1 MAGQTVAGVGYHD
14 LYFRWDI
21 STPQPCIGRLLAL
34 PAHGSI
40 TQPGRTLFASRDRF
54 GKWQHVLGPR
64 HVMLA
69 YVVQVRDEQIRRLE
83 VQAHLGP
90 EGEDDLCPV
99 DEFPERYGGLMTRL
113 ALLGA
118 LPSED
123 PRVVRL
129 DVAVDVVYEDPRE
142 GALALEALRFARW
155 PRGWYAEWQ
164 GPPPYTTVAI
174 KAGRRTV
181 ARAYCRNSKL
191 QNGRPRHGKIRFER
205 QQRFE
210 WAKGLQTHALVS
222 EEVAAFYWES
232 GFGEGEA
239 GSRVMRLP
247 HELLAG
253 RLIEL
258 VIDGALTTS
267 QYEQLAGFLAAER
280 LGLLEVA
287 YSRETARRRRALA
300 RAVGVSVADERGEG
314 LAVSLDEVLTAP
326 RDAWGE
332 GLAAAA

>member
-1 MAGQTVAGVGYHD
+1 MARQTVAGVGYHD

-21 STPQPCIGRLLAL
+21 STPQPCIGRLLTL
-34 PAHGSI
+34 PAHGSMK
-40 TQPGRTLFASRDRF
+40 QPGRTLFASRNRF
-54 GKWQHVLGPR
+54 GKWEHVLGPR

-99 DEFPERYGGLMTRL
+99 DEFPERYRDLITRL
-113 ALLGA
+113 AVWGA

-123 PRVVRL
+123 PKVVRL
-129 DVAVDVVYEDPRE
+129 DVAVDVEYEDPRE
-142 GALALEALRFARW
+142 GTLALEALRFARW

-164 GPPPYTTVAI
+164 GPPPYTTVAV

-191 QNGRPRHGKIRFER
+191 RNGGPRCGKIRFER

-210 WAKGLQTHALVS
+210 WAKALQVDALVS

-232 GFGEGEA
+232 GFGEGQA
-239 GSRVMRLP
+239 GSRVTRLP
-247 HELLAG
+247 HEVLAA

-258 VIDGALTTS
+258 IGDGAITTA

-280 LGLLEVA
+280 LGLVDVA
-287 YSRETARRRRALA
+287 YSRETARRRRSLA
-300 RAVGVSVADERGEG
+300 RTVGVSVADEEGEG
-314 LAVSLDEVLTAP
+314 LVVSLDHVLAAP

-332 GLAAAA
+332 GLADAA

>member
-1 MAGQTVAGVGYHD
+1 MAGQMVAGVGYHD

-21 STPQPCIGRLLAL
+21 STPQPCIGRLVAL

-99 DEFPERYGGLMTRL
+99 DEFPERYRDLTTRL
-113 ALLGA
+113 ALFGT

-123 PRVVRL
+123 PKVVRL

-181 ARAYCRNSKL
+181 ARAYCRNTKL
-191 QNGRPRHGKIRFER
+191 RNGGPRNGKIRFER

-210 WAKGLQTHALVS
+210 WVKGLQVAALES

-232 GFGEGEA
+232 GFGEAEA
-239 GSRVMRLP
+239 GSRVKRIAY
-247 HELLAG
+247 EGLAQQ
-253 RLIEL
+253 L
-258 VIDGALTTS
+258 VDLVGTGEISTG
-267 QYEQLAGFLAAER
+267 QYEQLTGFLAAER
-280 LGLLEVA
+280 LGVVETA

-300 RAVGVSVADERGEG
+300 RRVGVSVAYEESEEVA
-314 LAVSLDEVLTAP
+314 LSLDELLATP
-326 RDAWGE
+326 RGAWGE
-332 GLAAAA
+332 GLAVAA

>member
-1 MAGQTVAGVGYHD
+1 MARQTVAGVGYHD

-99 DEFPERYGGLMTRL
+99 DEFPERYSGLMTRL

-191 QNGRPRHGKIRFER
+191 RNGRPRHGKIRFER

-210 WAKGLQTHALVS
+210 WAKGLQADALVS

-239 GSRVMRLP
+239 GSCVTRLP
-247 HELLAG
+247 HELMAG
-253 RLIEL
+253 RLIDLIVE
-258 VIDGALTTS
+258 GSLTTS
-267 QYEQLAGFLAAER
+267 QYEQLAGFLGAER
-280 LGLLEVA
+280 LGLVGVA

-300 RAVGVSVADERGEG
+300 RHVGVSVAEEESEE
-314 LAVSLDEVLTAP
+314 LAVSLEDVLAAP

-332 GLAAAA
+332 GLSAVA

>member
-1 MAGQTVAGVGYHD
+1 MAAQTVVGVGYHD

-40 TQPGRTLFASRDRF
+40 MQPGRTLFASRDRF

-69 YVVQVRDEQIRRLE
+69 YVVQVREEQIRRLE

-99 DEFPERYGGLMTRL
+99 GEFPERYRGLMTRL

-129 DVAVDVVYEDPRE
+129 DVAVDVEYEDPRE

-191 QNGRPRHGKIRFER
+191 RNGGPRHGKIRFER

-210 WAKGLQTHALVS
+210 WIKGLQAAALVS

-253 RLIEL
+253 RLIQL
-258 VIDGALTTS
+258 VIDGALTAS
-267 QYEQLAGFLAAER
+267 QYEQLVGFLTAER
-280 LGLLEVA
+280 LGLLEA
-287 YSRETARRRRALA
+287 TYSRETARRRRALA
-300 RAVGVSVADERGEG
+300 RTVGVSEADEEGEG
-314 LAVSLDEVLTAP
+314 LAVSLDEVLAAP

-332 GLAAAA
+332 GLAAVA

>member
-21 STPQPCIGRLLAL
+21 STPQPCIGRLLTL

-40 TQPGRTLFASRDRF
+40 MKPGRTLFAERDRF
-54 GKWQHVLGPR
+54 GKWQHVLGSR
-64 HVMLA
+64 YVMLA
-69 YVVQVRDEQIRRLE
+69 YVVQMRDQEIKRLE

-90 EGEDDLCPV
+90 DSEDDLCPV
-99 DEFPERYGGLMTRL
+99 DEFPKRYSDLTTRL
-113 ALLGA
+113 GLFGA

-142 GALALEALRFARW
+142 GAMVLEALRFARW
-155 PRGWYAEWQ
+155 PRGWWAEWQ

-174 KAGRRTV
+174 KSGLRTV
-181 ARAYCRNSKL
+181 GRAYCRNTKL
-191 QNGRPRHGKIRFER
+191 RNGRPRHGKIRFER

-210 WAKGLQTHALVS
+210 WAKGLQVEALAS

-232 GFGEGEA
+232 VFGEAEA
-239 GSRVMRLP
+239 GSQVRRIS
-247 HELLAG
+247 HERLAG
-253 RLIEL
+253 WLIDL
-258 VIDGALTTS
+258 VAEEAITTG
-267 QYEQLAGFLAAER
+267 QYEQLTGFLAAER
-280 LGLLEVA
+280 LGLVEAA
-287 YSRETARRRRALA
+287 YTRETARRRRSLA
-300 RAVGVSVADERGEG
+300 RRVGVSVADDEGET
-314 LAVSLDEVLTAP
+314 LALSLDEVLTTP

-332 GLAAAA
+332 SLAAA